1 MYEWIN
7 TASGAITTN
16 FFFRLVIC
24 VLVNFSL
31 SPSFLQREEGPRHEI
46 HRHVPL
52 QEPRR
57 DKTKTTGDHLSLEG
71 HRSSPTGLEKPSG
84 TGVESVATKS
94 CRTAP
99 FSLQWGSRVLSH
111 QCSLQRE
118 KNKQTNK
125 QTNMSATRI
134 KVWEGSWEGD
144 THTHTHT
151 PEDEVRSMVS
161 SYPRVTA
168 ADKSNPTFITS
179 GRRRS
184 SSFSGRPPSTRKL
197 N

>member
-71 HRSSPTGLEKPSG
+71 HRSSPTGLERPSG
-84 TGVESVATKS
+84 TGVESVVTKS

-99 FSLQWGSRVLSH
+99 FSLQWGSRVPSH
-111 QCSLQRE
+111 QCSLQRK

-125 QTNMSATRI
+125 QTCPLRASKSERVHEKA
-134 KVWEGSWEGD
+134 

-151 PEDEVRSMVS
+151 LQKMKWGRWFP
-161 SYPRVTA
+161 
-168 ADKSNPTFITS
+168 PTRELLLPTNQI
-179 GRRRS
+179 
-184 SSFSGRPPSTRKL
+184 PPSSRRDGGVRL
-197 N
+197 RSPAALHPLAN